1 MNYTSQQVQQRLD
14 AARQQ
19 FGFAN
24 IIRVVIDEDAYA
36 CPHCGVIVLC
46 GKHQCIRNIEGN
58 QMNFEHIVELSD
70 QNPMPL
76 LARHIKMTEECGEF
90 AEALLHQQ
98 GFLPHKTMKE
108 PIEGEVADVIICV
121 LDTLRAVYPEQ
132 TPAEFLAMVQYQ
144 IDKKSAR
151 WANIIEQANTVK

>member
-1 MNYTSQQVQQRLD
+1 MKYTSPQVQQRLD

-24 IIRVVIDEDAYA
+24 IIRVVVDEDAYA

-76 LARHIKMTEECGEF
+76 LARHVKMTEEWGKLQKHCCINK
-90 AEALLHQQ
+90 
-98 GFLPHKTMKE
+98 GFCHTKP
-108 PIEGEVADVIICV
+108 
-121 LDTLRAVYPEQ
+121 
-132 TPAEFLAMVQYQ
+132 
-144 IDKKSAR
+144 
-151 WANIIEQANTVK
+151 